1 MHIHLTLLIF
11 CILYVFSLAFYF
23 SNFLFYFLY
32 CQCFILLIAS
42 FINLIK
48 IFKIMQSIYFVI
60 RATLI
65 KSQML
70 PILSEWKII
79 IPWILQVSIEVFS
92 LEWLTFVLK
101 TFCNRLLIDVW
112 NYMWREKWKFS
123 PYTPPPKKN
132 PQNHFILFQA
142 FLSVC
147 LPWHFKKYSEYII
160 NLIQ

>member
-123 PYTPPPKKN
+123 PYTPPPQKKPPKTTSYFFKLFYQSVYHGILKN
-132 PQNHFILFQA
+132 IQNIL
-142 FLSVC
+142 
-147 LPWHFKKYSEYII
+147 
-160 NLIQ
+160 LI